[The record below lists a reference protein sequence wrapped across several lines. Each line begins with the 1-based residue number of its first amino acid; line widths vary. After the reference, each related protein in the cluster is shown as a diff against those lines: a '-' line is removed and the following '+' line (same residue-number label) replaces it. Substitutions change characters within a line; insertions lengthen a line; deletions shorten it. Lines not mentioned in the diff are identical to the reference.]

1 MTVFPIDIIWKIVKP
16 ILQVIES
23 NWQTL
28 TLSDLQLSQWRG
40 QSVLYRSIG
49 GSLRNWHSGSWLMG
63 WAEPLGV
70 LLVAIVFALAPFVS
84 TSLVGVLL
92 AACGGFWLLLT
103 LSDEGKWG
111 FTPIHLLVL
120 LYWGIATVATAMS
133 PVKKAALLGWGKL
146 TLFLLL
152 FALCARVLRSPRLRS
167 VLITLYLHIAT
178 IVSVYGL
185 RQWFFKA
192 EALATWTD
200 PTSDMAGVTR
210 VYSYLGNPNLLAAYL
225 IPAVFLSVAAAFT
238 WRGWLPKALAATMV
252 LLHSACLVVTFS
264 RGGWIGLVVGGF
276 VLILL
281 LVYWWSVKLP
291 LRFRKWAIPA
301 TLGASAVVLL
311 LAIAVV
317 EPVRMRVFSMFA
329 GREDSSNNFRMN
341 VWAAALEMV
350 RDRPILG
357 IGPGNSAFNKIY
369 PLYMRPKYTALSA
382 YSVPLEIAIET
393 GFIGLFAFLWLLLV
407 TFNLG
412 VRQLQRLR
420 ELESRE
426 AYWLMAAVASLC
438 GLLAHGLVDTVWYR
452 PEVNTLW
459 WLSIAI
465 IASYYPQRES
475 VSESIDSDNP
485 FPPFPQIV

>member
-1 MTVFPIDIIWKIVKP
+1 VQI
-16 ILQVIES
+16 IES
-23 NWQTL
+23 NWQTV
-28 TLSDLQLSQWRG
+28 TLSEVQLSQWRG

-49 GSLRNWHSGSWLMG
+49 GSLRDWRTGSWLMG
-63 WAEPLGV
+63 WSEPLGA
-70 LLVAIVFALAPFVS
+70 LLVALVFALAPFVS
-84 TSLVGVLL
+84 TSLIGVLL

-103 LSDEGKWG
+103 LSDDGKWG

-133 PVKKAALLGWGKL
+133 PVKKAAMVGWAKL

-167 VLITLYLHIAT
+167 ALITLYLHIAT
-178 IVSVYGL
+178 IVSVYGW

-200 PTSDMAGVTR
+200 PTSEMAGVTR
-210 VYSYLGNPNLLAAYL
+210 VYSYVGNPNLLAAYL
-225 IPAVFLSVAAAFT
+225 IPAVFLSVAAAFA
-238 WRGWLPKALAATMV
+238 WRGWLPKALAVVMFF
-252 LLHSACLVVTFS
+252 LHSLCLVVTFS

-276 VLILL
+276 VLMLL

-291 LRFRKWAIPA
+291 ERFRKWAIPA
-301 TLGASAVVLL
+301 TLGASAVALL

-317 EPVRMRVFSMFA
+317 EPVRVRVLSMFA

-341 VWAAALEMV
+341 VWAAVLEMV

-357 IGPGNSAFNKIY
+357 IGPGNTAFNKIY
-369 PLYMRPKYTALSA
+369 PLYMRPKYSALSA
-382 YSVPLEIAIET
+382 YSVPLEIAVET

-407 TFNLG
+407 TLNQG

-420 ELESRE
+420 NVESRE
-426 AYWLMAAVASLC
+426 AYWLMAAIATLC
-438 GLLAHGLVDTVWYR
+438 GLLSHGLVDTVWYR

-465 IASYYPQRES
+465 IASYYPGRES
-475 VSESIDSDNP
+475 TSEAIDDENP
-485 FPPFPQIV
+485 FPPFSY

>member
-1 MTVFPIDIIWKIVKP
+1 MTVFPF
-16 ILQVIES
+16 ES
-23 NWQTL
+23 IWQTL

-40 QSVLYRSIG
+40 PSVLYRLLG
-49 GSLRNWHSGSWLMG
+49 GSLRNWRSESWLMG
-63 WAEPLGV
+63 WAEPLGA
-70 LLVAIVFALAPFVS
+70 LLVALVFALAPFVA

-103 LSDEGKWG
+103 VSDNDKWG

-133 PVKKAALLGWGKL
+133 PVKKAALVGWGKL

-152 FALCARVLRSPRLRS
+152 FALCARVLRSPRWRS
-167 VLITLYLHIAT
+167 ALLTLYLHIAT

-210 VYSYLGNPNLLAAYL
+210 VYSYLGNPNLLASYL
-225 IPAVFLSVAAAFT
+225 IPAVFLSWAAVFA
-238 WRGWLPKALAATMV
+238 WRRWLPKALALTMFAV
-252 LLHSACLVVTFS
+252 NSACLVLTFC
-264 RGGWIGLVVGGF
+264 RGAWIGVVVGGF
-276 VLILL
+276 VLLL
-281 LVYWWSVKLP
+281 MLVHWWSVKLP
-291 LRFRKWAIPA
+291 PHLQKRAIPV
-301 TLGASAVVLL
+301 TLGTAAVVLL
-311 LAIAVV
+311 LAIAII
-317 EPVRMRVFSMFA
+317 EPIRMRVASIFV
-329 GREDSSNNFRMN
+329 GRQDSSNNFRMN
-341 VWAAALEMV
+341 VWAAALQMV

-357 IGPGNSAFNKIY
+357 IGPGNTAFNKIY

-393 GFIGLFAFLWLLLV
+393 GFIGLFAFVWLLLV
-407 TFNLG
+407 TLNMG
-412 VRQLQRLR
+412 IRQLQRLR
-420 ELESRE
+420 DSHNRE
-426 AYWLMAAVASLC
+426 GYWLMAAIATLC
-438 GLLAHGLVDTVWYR
+438 GLLAHGFVDTVWYR

-475 VSESIDSDNP
+475 VSAASVELENP